1 MATCERKETISS
13 HATKKSSGPRSGL
26 LLLES
31 RYALQ
36 SKWLK
41 PRNHEAN
48 RPRGYGRV
56 FRVGGAALPS
66 GAAGEAG
73 GGGRGGGAARGGGGR
88 GATRREGTA
97 STPPC
102 RRGRPTGS
110 ARKPSSCPETTTATR
125 SGRTRCEKS
134 SSASLRPCTRFRL
147 TKPTSTSPAR
157 SGFTGRHGRP
167 LRK

>member
-73 GGGRGGGAARGGGGR
+73 GGGRGGRSARGGGGGGGR
-88 GATRREGTA
+88 GGGGRAPRRPAAAGG
-97 STPPC
+97 PP
-102 RRGRPTGS
+102 
-110 ARKPSSCPETTTATR
+110 
-125 SGRTRCEKS
+125 
-134 SSASLRPCTRFRL
+134 
-147 TKPTSTSPAR
+147 
-157 SGFTGRHGRP
+157 
-167 LRK
+167 

>member
-73 GGGRGGGAARGGGGR
+73 GGGRGGRSARGGGGGELR
-88 GATRREGTA
+88 GAQVRHPLRHAVADGLPA
-97 STPPC
+97 LP
-102 RRGRPTGS
+102 GS
-110 ARKPSSCPETTTATR
+110 HLPARKLRPLPGVVGQGAKNPR
-125 SGRTRCEKS
+125 ALHSGR
-134 SSASLRPCTRFRL
+134 AD
-147 TKPTSTSPAR
+147 
-157 SGFTGRHGRP
+157 GFD
-167 LRK
+167 